1 MDADFILIGKMK
13 RGDDEAFDVF
23 VRKYYGEIL
32 KYCTYHCQSIESAED
47 LTQETFC
54 HFFAKLPFYHHR
66 GKTKNFLYVI
76 AGNLCR
82 DLYKKRK
89 MMSVPGSFFEI
100 GDCAIETPME
110 SVVSKLTIEWA
121 LKQLPEELREVI
133 ILYYFQGL
141 KLSEI
146 ADTLQI
152 GLSLVKYRLKQARA
166 QLQKL
171 MREEAGAYES

>member
-1 MDADFILIGKMK
+1 MDADFILIRKMK

-32 KYCTYHCQSIESAED
+32 KYCTYHCESIASAED

-54 HFFAKLPFYHHR
+54 HFFAKLPFYR
-66 GKTKNFLYVI
+66 YKGKTKNYLYVI

-89 MMSVPGSFFEI
+89 EMSVSGSLFEME
-100 GDCAIETPME
+100 DCATDNSME
-110 SVVSKLTIEWA
+110 SVISKLTIEWA
-121 LKQLPEELREVI
+121 LKQLPEELQEVI

-152 GLSLVKYRLKQARA
+152 GLSLVKYRLKQART
-166 QLQKL
+166 QLQEL
-171 MREEAGAYES
+171 MREGSYES